1 MMAPFKL
8 KKAASA
14 GLYVHRGGK
23 NEAVLVDEKVPKG
36 SFSRPLQFDAGPE
49 EDPKEKVIRALDGL
63 GLGSKESSLKT
74 VGVKMVYYAK
84 EVRHDEHLFAFK
96 APLGYKAPRGYKWLT
111 PTKAFGSFLLSG
123 HKRGIIK
130 LFPKILPL
138 GMKALDH
145 IPVAHPSG
153 IVVLC
158 DFDGTVSE
166 VEASLAILR
175 HFIPGQWEKYER
187 PWLEKEISTHDCLG
201 YQFTML
207 KVPVEEMARFAS
219 HNIGLRKGFKEFVAW
234 CRAQGH
240 GLVITSSGVDFYI
253 KAILDH
259 NGIGDVPFIADR
271 THWVEGIGH
280 IAEEGLFNED
290 CDWCGNCKLDLL
302 KLYRNR
308 KAKVIYV
315 GDGATDECPA
325 AKADMV
331 LARARLLEFCK
342 KEKLGNCFPYE
353 TFFDVRKAIEK
364 WSEK

>member
-1 MMAPFKL
+1 MAPFKL
-8 KKAASA
+8 KRAASA

-23 NEAVLVDEKVPKG
+23 NEAVLVYDKVPKG
-36 SFSRPLQFDAGPE
+36 SFSRPLFVDAGRE
-49 EDPKEKVIRALDGL
+49 EEPKIKAIAALDEL
-63 GLGSKESSLKT
+63 GLSGYKSSLKT
-74 VGVKMVYYAK
+74 LGMKLVYYAK
-84 EVRHDEHLFAFK
+84 EVRHDEHLFGIMV
-96 APLGYKAPRGYKWLT
+96 PSGYKAPEGYKWLT
-111 PTKAFGSFLLSG
+111 PHKAFGSFLLSG
-123 HKRGIIK
+123 HKRGLIK
-130 LFPKILPL
+130 LFPKVFPL

-145 IPVAHPSG
+145 IPVKHPSG

-175 HFIPGQWEKYER
+175 HFIPGQWERYER

-207 KVPVEEMARFAS
+207 KVPVEKMARFAS

-253 KAILDH
+253 RAILEH
-259 NGIGDVPFIADR
+259 RGLGDVPFVADR
-271 THWVEGIGH
+271 THWVDGIGH
-280 IAEEGLFNED
+280 IAEEGFFNED

-302 KLYRNR
+302 KLYHGR

-331 LARARLLEFCK
+331 LARAKLLEFCK
-342 KEKLGNCFPYE
+342 KEKLGNWLPFE
-353 TFFDVRKAIEK
+353 NFFDVRKSIE
-364 WSEK
+364 EKCIK